1 MRRVDARKLYW
12 ATSLVFALATST
24 IFTLDMVY
32 QVKVAGLDALQLVLV
47 GTALEATCFLFEI
60 PTGVVADLYS
70 RRLSTIIGFVL
81 VGLAFAFEGLFPR
94 FGIILLAQIGWGLG
108 WTFISGAHD
117 AWIADEVGAENAGPV
132 YMRSTQMGQI
142 GALLGIPL
150 AMVLGSTRLALP
162 IIVGGLAITAWG
174 LVLALIMPEDNFSPA
189 PPEERESWR
198 AMLATAREGASLV
211 RRRPILVTLMLVS
224 LFVGLSSEG
233 YDRLWTAH
241 MLENFSRQA
250 VSAWSDAI
258 WFGLIS
264 AVCTVST
271 LIATEW
277 ARRRVDA
284 QDGQRVGR
292 ALAWIYGLM
301 VIGLGALTVAGG
313 LAPALVGVVAYSAL
327 RGTAEPLETT
337 WINQQIDSKVRATV
351 LSMSGQVNAV
361 GQVLGG
367 PAVGAIGRGIGLRAA
382 LGVSTL
388 LTAPIVWLYGRTRGK
403 PTTEDTKA

>member
-70 RRLSTIIGFVL
+70 RRLSTVIGFVL
-81 VGLAFAFEGLFPR
+81 VGLAFAVEGLFPR
-94 FGIILLAQIGWGLG
+94 FGIILLAQAGWGLG

-117 AWIADEVGAENAGPV
+117 AWIADEVGADNAGPV
-132 YMRSTQMGQI
+132 YMRSTQMSQI

-162 IIVGGLAITAWG
+162 IVVGGLVIALWG
-174 LVLALIMPEDNFSPA
+174 LVLALIMPEDHFTPA
-189 PPEERESWR
+189 PPEKRESWR
-198 AMLATAREGASLV
+198 AMLSTAREGASLV

-224 LFVGLSSEG
+224 LFMGLSSEG
-233 YDRLWTAH
+233 FDRLWTAH
-241 MLENFSRQA
+241 LLENFSLQA
-250 VSAWSDAI
+250 WAPLGDAI
-258 WFGLIS
+258 WFGLIA
-264 AVCTVST
+264 AVCNVTT
-271 LIATEW
+271 LLATEW
-277 ARRRVDA
+277 ARRNVDS
-284 QDGQRVGR
+284 QDGHRVGR
-292 ALAWIYGLM
+292 TLAWIYGLM

-313 LAPALVGVVAYSAL
+313 LAPALAGLVIYSAL

-337 WINQQIDSKVRATV
+337 TIEVTIRLVA
-351 LSMSGQVNAV
+351 SGS
-361 GQVLGG
+361 
-367 PAVGAIGRGIGLRAA
+367 R
-382 LGVSTL
+382 
-388 LTAPIVWLYGRTRGK
+388 
-403 PTTEDTKA
+403 